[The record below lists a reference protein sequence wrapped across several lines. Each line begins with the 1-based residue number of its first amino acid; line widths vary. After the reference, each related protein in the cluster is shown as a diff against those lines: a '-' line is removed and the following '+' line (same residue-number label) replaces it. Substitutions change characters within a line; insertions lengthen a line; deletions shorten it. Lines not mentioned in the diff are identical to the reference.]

1 MTKLVTTFAPP
12 ADHIATLY
20 DNLEHSIKQYP
31 NVRHASRLITASAFV
46 QIPYLGI
53 RELLADGKRGQYK
66 WQTYAEAADA
76 RSALGSG
83 LLYHG
88 IAPGS
93 TVGLY
98 SVNRPEWC
106 LLDAACHAYSLVTV
120 PLYDTLGPDSVEFI
134 CNHAELAAVCCSVE
148 CLPTLAK
155 CLDKCPTVKLVVCG
169 QCMFLP
175 TPPMSWFSTPCTR
188 WCMAC
193 VRRSGCLLSSLA
205 TSPPWWSRLRSSWWW
220 AGSTPAHTC
229 PLARMRSPPSATRAA
244 PPACPR

>member
-1 MTKLVTTFAPP
+1 MHSTTT
-12 ADHIATLY
+12 HTIL
-20 DNLEHSIKQYP
+20 
-31 NVRHASRLITASAFV
+31 

-53 RELLADGKRGQYK
+53 RELLPDGTRGQYK
-66 WQTYAEAADA
+66 WQTYTEAADA

-106 LLDAACHAYSLVTV
+106 LIDAACHAYSLVTV

-155 CLDKCPTVKLVVCG
+155 CLDKCPTVKLVVRPVPHIARYAAAMLSAG
-169 QCMFLP
+169 GVWPAQHP
-175 TPPMSWFSTPCTR
+175 VAPC
-188 WCMAC
+188 
-193 VRRSGCLLSSLA
+193 
-205 TSPPWWSRLRSSWWW
+205 
-220 AGSTPAHTC
+220 
-229 PLARMRSPPSATRAA
+229 RAA
-244 PPACPR
+244 SQPHSPGGHL

>member
-1 MTKLVTTFAPP
+1 M
-12 ADHIATLY
+12 
-20 DNLEHSIKQYP
+20 
-31 NVRHASRLITASAFV
+31 
-46 QIPYLGI
+46 GI
-53 RELLADGKRGQYK
+53 RELLADGKRGQYQ

-106 LLDAACHAYSLVTV
+106 LIDAACHAYSLVTV

-155 CLDKCPTVKLVVCG
+155 CLDKCPTVKLVVRE
-169 QCMFLP
+169 
-175 TPPMSWFSTPCTR
+175 TTIPPR
-188 WCMAC
+188 GNAC
-193 VRRSGCLLSSLA
+193 RFFVLLKYSGC
-205 TSPPWWSRLRSSWWW
+205 TTGGVR
-220 AGSTPAHTC
+220 PAQHTV
-229 PLARMRSPPSATRAA
+229 AA
-244 PPACPR
+244 C

>member
-12 ADHIATLY
+12 ADCITTLY
-20 DNLEHSIKQYP
+20 DNLEHSIKQHP
-31 NVRHASRLITASAFV
+31 NV
-46 QIPYLGI
+46 PYLGI
-53 RELLADGKRGQYK
+53 RELLPDGTRGQYQ
-66 WQTYAEAADA
+66 WQTYAEVATA

-106 LLDAACHAYSLVTV
+106 LIDAACHAYSLVTV

-148 CLPTLAK
+148 CLRTLAK
-155 CLDKCPTVKLVVCG
+155 CLDKCPTVKLVVRDRAAARAVPDKQRATG
-169 QCMFLP
+169 RDVSYLH
-175 TPPMSWFSTPCTR
+175 R

-193 VRRSGCLLSSLA
+193 AQPSGCL
-205 TSPPWWSRLRSSWWW
+205 RS
-220 AGSTPAHTC
+220 C
-229 PLARMRSPPSATRAA
+229 PVP
-244 PPACPR
+244 